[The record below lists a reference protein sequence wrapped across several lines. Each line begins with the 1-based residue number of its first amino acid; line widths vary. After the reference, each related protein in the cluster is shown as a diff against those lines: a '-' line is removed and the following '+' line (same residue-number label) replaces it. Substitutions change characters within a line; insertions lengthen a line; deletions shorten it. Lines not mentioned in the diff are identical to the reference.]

1 MGYSDRQFTRLSMGR
16 LLGDLSAR
24 LQERISNPSDRLRLA
39 LYGCHDT
46 TLGGILN
53 ALDCFD
59 DKWPVF
65 TAYVSFE
72 LFKKASSTPTA
83 GGISSWLS
91 SWKSPAT
98 QDYYIRFRYNCKD
111 IKLPA
116 CSAPGNHLEGSDGT
130 VCTCRSTTLR
140 LYHYAA
146 NLIDRIPLS
155 VDAFREAVQKI
166 SITTEEWEKECKQS
180 PPPSVA

>member
-1 MGYSDRQFTRLSMGR
+1 MGYADRQFTRLSMGR
-16 LLGDLSAR
+16 LLGDLTSR
-24 LQERISNPSDRLRLA
+24 LQDRITKGTSDQLRLG

-53 ALDCFD
+53 ALQCFD

-72 LFKKASSTPTA
+72 LFKKSSSAPQT
-83 GGISSWLS
+83 GGITSWLS
-91 SWKSPAT
+91 SFSPPAT
-98 QDYYIRFRYNCKD
+98 QDYYVRFRYNSKD

-130 VCTCRSTTLR
+130 VCTCMWIKLFILKPLLR
-140 LYHYAA
+140 
-146 NLIDRIPLS
+146 
-155 VDAFREAVQKI
+155 
-166 SITTEEWEKECKQS
+166 
-180 PPPSVA
+180 